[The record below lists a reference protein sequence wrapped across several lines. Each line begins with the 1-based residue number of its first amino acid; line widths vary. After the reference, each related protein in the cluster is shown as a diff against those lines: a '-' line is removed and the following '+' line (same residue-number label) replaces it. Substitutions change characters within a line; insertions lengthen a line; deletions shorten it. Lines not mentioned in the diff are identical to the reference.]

1 VLAHLL
7 ASRTR
12 CGRSPEL
19 LQQNQLDVPPWL
31 RDEAEAVLCARLSSA
46 KRGKRGRASNPV
58 ARYRQD
64 MIDFERWDAVRE
76 AREKQTEIRQ
86 QVEELSAMLRPPASL
101 LREREKML
109 HWVGDDWLRAYE
121 CAAMILSGTAA
132 SGGPD
137 AMKASYLRV
146 NRNSRDPD
154 QPLRYHLFTSGIS
167 ARLQLSP
174 PTKFGGGKIVPLY
187 ELTL

>member
-1 VLAHLL
+1 
-7 ASRTR
+7 
-12 CGRSPEL
+12 
-19 LQQNQLDVPPWL
+19 
-31 RDEAEAVLCARLSSA
+31 
-46 KRGKRGRASNPV
+46 
-58 ARYRQD
+58 

-86 QVEELSAMLRPPASL
+86 QVEELATMLRPPASL

-132 SGGPD
+132 AGGPD

-154 QPLRYHLFTSGIS
+154 QPLRYHLFTSGIG
-167 ARLQLSP
+167 ARLRLSP
-174 PTKFGGGKIVPLY
+174 STRSGGGKIVPLY